1 MMTDPIADMLT
12 RIRNASLARK
22 KEVLI
27 PFSKIK
33 MEIAQILVKHGYLVK
48 AEKTEDKHAN
58 ILAQLKNSHNGE
70 SAIQNIK
77 RVSTPGHRCYVK
89 NGEIKEVL
97 NGFGLSILSTPKG
110 LMTGDEAKVRKVGG
124 ELICEVY

>member
-22 KEVLI
+22 QEVLI
-27 PFSKIK
+27 PFSKMK
-33 MEIAQILVKHGYLVK
+33 MAISQILVKNGYLAKV
-48 AEKTEDKHAN
+48 EKTADKHPD
-58 ILAQLKNSHNGE
+58 ILVQLKESHGE
-70 SAIQNIK
+70 PAIQNIK

-89 NGEIKEVL
+89 SENIKEVL

-110 LMTGDEAKVRKVGG
+110 LMT
-124 ELICEVY
+124 